1 MKQKIYV
8 PTLCLFFL
16 LSFFSFSSIG
26 AETEKKATI
35 VQPLLTKSINSST
48 AKSGM
53 LLPVN
58 TASATHNDAVISEVT
73 NKSLFLNGLFFG
85 ATSIILLLNMISF
98 LLFEEK
104 VFGYFG
110 LAITGTLMLVFGED
124 NLSALLFQNSLA
136 SGVAAKTSVL
146 CITAG
151 VVALYSSQYLTINEY
166 FPRLK
171 TFTLP
176 LFLMAAGLSITNW
189 IVDDAMLPV
198 SVNILS
204 FTLLMCYF
212 GAGVSLFYKNNYS
225 KFFVAGMTLPL
236 LFIFDYFILQT
247 LGIQFLEISLTS
259 VKASFFSTILFM
271 TYATLF
277 RMRDI
282 KEQTALRKTE
292 MELFLKKQ
300 EMMERDTIAKL
311 TEDVYLENLIM
322 MYDLDGLEIK
332 LLQYISEGKENK
344 KIAKKFNT
352 TEIDVE
358 EMTRGL
364 YSKIQVGEAVQE
376 DVNLLNLQP
385 DFLYN

>member
-16 LSFFSFSSIG
+16 LSLFSFSSIG

>member
-1 MKQKIYV
+1 
-8 PTLCLFFL
+8 
-16 LSFFSFSSIG
+16 
-26 AETEKKATI
+26 
-35 VQPLLTKSINSST
+35 
-48 AKSGM
+48 
-53 LLPVN
+53 
-58 TASATHNDAVISEVT
+58 
-73 NKSLFLNGLFFG
+73 
-85 ATSIILLLNMISF
+85 
-98 LLFEEK
+98 
-104 VFGYFG
+104 
-110 LAITGTLMLVFGED
+110 
-124 NLSALLFQNSLA
+124 
-136 SGVAAKTSVL
+136 
-146 CITAG
+146 
-151 VVALYSSQYLTINEY
+151 
-166 FPRLK
+166 
-171 TFTLP
+171 
-176 LFLMAAGLSITNW
+176 
-189 IVDDAMLPV
+189 
-198 SVNILS
+198 
-204 FTLLMCYF
+204 
-212 GAGVSLFYKNNYS
+212 
-225 KFFVAGMTLPL
+225 MTLPL